1 MRNRCTSLRP
11 GARSAAKRRLANGLA
26 VGLGPLCA
34 AVVSLS
40 SFAASSLDDS
50 IVVRGNR
57 RIEAAAVR
65 GYFHPGRGAAD
76 RPRAIRG
83 QQAVQGQGAYGRG
96 PLEGPYTA
104 EQGQRAGRRLAHRG

>member
-11 GARSAAKRRLANGLA
+11 GARSAAKRLLAIGLA

-57 RIEAAAVR
+57 RVEAAVVR
-65 GYFHPGRGAAD
+65 GYFHSGPNGLDAAAVNDGLKALYASGLFTDVKVAWSGAHL
-76 RPRAIRG
+76 
-83 QQAVQGQGAYGRG
+83 V
-96 PLEGPYTA
+96 
-104 EQGQRAGRRLAHRG
+104 